1 MDKQLS
7 YNMKLINRVQIRLV
21 AGLLTTE
28 QIKIQLI
35 NLLLPKNASVMKRIS
50 VLWTKNPAAA
60 TVIIQLSH
68 TIVGLTAYATLAHT
82 FKIIQIH

>member
-1 MDKQLS
+1 
-7 YNMKLINRVQIRLV
+7 MKLINRVQIRLV

-68 TIVGLTAYATLAHT
+68 TIVELTVYATLVHT